1 MHNENTAVDVNSQ
14 VKEIKQSFRL
24 FMNGVASQSMR
35 DKGLAYKINW
45 GIPLPRLRDMASRY
59 EPSAALAIALWQS
72 DVRECKLLAMMLMP
86 ADACDETTAKQ
97 WMTDCANQEMAEMLA
112 FHLLQKLP
120 FAAQLVATLLPTAEG
135 VQLLC
140 LFQLLSRLVIKGFV
154 ADEALVHSL
163 SDKVIEAFSG
173 EDVALRHAA
182 LNCVLRCVDSGQ
194 PAFLLLQENLKKHK
208 IDIF

>member
-1 MHNENTAVDVNSQ
+1 MHNENTAVDVNSL

-97 WMTDCANQEMAEMLA
+97 WMADCANQEMAEMLA
-112 FHLLQKLP
+112 FHLLQSCHSQHNWLQHCCP
-120 FAAQLVATLLPTAEG
+120 QLKVFSCCASFSFFHDWLSKALWPMKRWYTA
-135 VQLLC
+135 C
-140 LFQLLSRLVIKGFV
+140 RI
-154 ADEALVHSL
+154 
-163 SDKVIEAFSG
+163 
-173 EDVALRHAA
+173 R
-182 LNCVLRCVDSGQ
+182 
-194 PAFLLLQENLKKHK
+194 
-208 IDIF
+208 

>member
-1 MHNENTAVDVNSQ
+1 MHNENTAVDVNSL

-86 ADACDETTAKQ
+86 VMLVTRQRQSNGWPIVPIKKWLKCWLFISCKSCHSQ
-97 WMTDCANQEMAEMLA
+97 HNWLQHCCPQLKMFSCCASFSF
-112 FHLLQKLP
+112 FHDW
-120 FAAQLVATLLPTAEG
+120 
-135 VQLLC
+135 
-140 LFQLLSRLVIKGFV
+140 LSK
-154 ADEALVHSL
+154 ALWPM
-163 SDKVIEAFSG
+163 K
-173 EDVALRHAA
+173 RW
-182 LNCVLRCVDSGQ
+182 
-194 PAFLLLQENLKKHK
+194 
-208 IDIF
+208 